1 MADKK
6 AASGASGLMSG
17 RIVAGAIAVAIISAL
32 SSFVA
37 IRFALPKQ
45 IVVIQKN
52 VVETPSPTQ
61 NELQGDLWSFSDPFI
76 VNLADPS
83 HHFLK
88 VSVSLMIARPGSA
101 SGQGKT
107 NQDSGTAAKA
117 LASRMT
123 PIVPVFRDAVIGVL
137 RRQTIST
144 LYDQDRVKSEI
155 KVALNLLHEQDA
167 DQFPRTLSVYF
178 SDFVIQ

>member
-6 AASGASGLMSG
+6 AASGASGPISG
-17 RIVAGAIAVAIISAL
+17 RLVAGAIAVALISAL

-52 VVETPSPTQ
+52 VIETPPPAQ
-61 NELQGDLWSFSDPFI
+61 NELSGDLWSFTDPFI

-88 VSVSLMIARPGSA
+88 VAVSLMIARPSSDKGKSSSDASA
-101 SGQGKT
+101 
-107 NQDSGTAAKA
+107 AAKDVA
-117 LASRMT
+117 ARMT